1 MFDSLPEILLQ
12 SDWIY
17 WPERSVT
24 KKEKEIHFQMKN
36 KTNNNNFVLCNST
49 MQFLTLKFQCSK

>member
-17 WPERSVT
+17 WIYWPERSVT
-24 KKEKEIHFQMKN
+24 KKEKEIRFQMKN
-36 KTNNNNFVLCNST
+36 KTNNNNFVFNDAIFNVEIPVL
-49 MQFLTLKFQCSK
+49 

>member
-24 KKEKEIHFQMKN
+24 KKEKEIRFQMKN
-36 KTNNNNFVLCNST
+36 KTNNNNFVFNDAIFNVEIPVL
-49 MQFLTLKFQCSK
+49 